1 MKDKKKT
8 TYIDINSKPG
18 MRYPKV
24 SKEIYANV
32 IAYAYVF
39 MDISKNDKLLG
50 RIELELFDACPKTSE
65 NFRCL
70 CTGEKGKGKSGVPL
84 HYKGTKIHRIKK
96 EFIV

>member
-1 MKDKKKT
+1 MTDKKKT

-39 MDISKNDKLLG
+39 MDISKNVNLLG
-50 RIELELFDACPKTSE
+50 RIELELFDATPKTSE
-65 NFRCL
+65 KFQRVAGGGSDLRGTHTSLLSVTANF
-70 CTGEKGKGKSGVPL
+70 E
-84 HYKGTKIHRIKK
+84 
-96 EFIV
+96 